1 MAPFVVTS
9 LNALTLVSVL
19 ALVAIGLS
27 VIYGLMN
34 VINLAHGEFV
44 TVGAYTVA
52 SVEMVG
58 GNFWLGLVAAPI
70 VGYLL
75 GCLIESTLVRHL
87 YKNQVATIL
96 ATWGLSLILQQLIQ
110 LVFGAAP
117 QPVHAPFPGA
127 LSFFGIEY
135 PAYRIFLI
143 AVAVLV
149 VVSLIALLRLTN
161 FGLDV
166 RAVTFNAEMARSL
179 GINTPVIY
187 RRAFGLGAAAAAL
200 AGALIAPLTVV
211 FAQMGVNYLARSFF
225 VVTVGG
231 VGRVAG
237 VVAGSGLVGIL
248 ETSLSS
254 YVPVTV
260 AQALVLA
267 MAAIIMRFR
276 PQGILPL

>member
-1 MAPFVVTS
+1 MTSILVTS
-9 LNALTLVSVL
+9 LNALTLISIL

-27 VIYGLMN
+27 IIYGLMN

-44 TVGAYTVA
+44 TVGAYTVGA
-52 SVEMVG
+52 IQMFG
-58 GNFWLGLVAAPI
+58 GSYWLGLAAAPL

-75 GCLIESTLVRHL
+75 GCLIEGTLVRHL

-110 LVFGAAP
+110 LTFGAAP
-117 QPVHAPFPGA
+117 LPVKSPFPGA
-127 LSFFGIEY
+127 LDIFGFEY
-135 PAYRIFLI
+135 PAYRIFLVI
-143 AVAVLV
+143 VAVMV
-149 VVSLIALLRLTN
+149 VAGLIALLRLTS

-166 RAVTFNAEMARSL
+166 RAVTFNPEMARSL
-179 GINTPVIY
+179 GINTRVVY

-237 VVAGSGLVGIL
+237 VVAGSGLVGFL
-248 ETSLSS
+248 ETVLSA
-254 YVPVTV
+254 YTPVTV

-267 MAAIIMRFR
+267 MAAIVMRFR
-276 PQGILPL
+276 PQGLLPL